1 MHQQELKRAV
11 AAAVAQSQAYTDKAM
26 ADHVRENTIGG
37 VWMAVLMFVFQ
48 AVVNVAIAIAVLR

>member
-1 MHQQELKRAV
+1 MHQDLRKAV
-11 AAAVAQSQAYTDKAM
+11 SAAVAQSQDYTDRKM